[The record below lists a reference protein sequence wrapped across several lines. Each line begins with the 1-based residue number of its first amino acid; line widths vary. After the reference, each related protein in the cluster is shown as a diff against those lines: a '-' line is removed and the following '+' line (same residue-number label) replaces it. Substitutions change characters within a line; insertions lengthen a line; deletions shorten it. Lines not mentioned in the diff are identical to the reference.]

1 MDVIRVLP
9 SDVIDQIAA
18 GEVIERPASV
28 VKELVDNAIDAGA
41 RVITVESAGGGR
53 HLVRVVDDGRGMS
66 PSDAVKALER
76 HATSKLR
83 AFADLWGL
91 TTMGFRGEALP
102 AIASVSRFTLT
113 TRREDDVAAT
123 RLVVEGG
130 RLTDVAEVGAPVGTC
145 VEVADLLWNVPAR
158 LKFLKS
164 EATEATHVTE
174 LVARIA
180 MAYPELHLRL
190 RHNGRTALEAPA
202 DRDGFARAQAL
213 LGSRI
218 AARMVCAAGEE
229 GGVRVQCFL
238 GAPELAQT
246 TARGVQLFVGRRPV
260 RDRGL
265 LHALAMGYGE
275 LVPRGRYPV
284 AVVLVDVPSGAV
296 DLNVHPQKSEVR
308 FADPSAVY
316 AAVRHVIQS
325 GIARA
330 PWRDELGGAGAVMMT
345 AIASIAPP
353 RLPFEQAATASAQ
366 TYAAQL
372 KEAREREW
380 LRGSAQARL
389 GLDVDHPGAGPRAW
403 VSSVKDRV
411 RTARFGQTTEPPG
424 SVTRG
429 RAAEAELAARTL
441 AATRHHTDLQTTLPD
456 GIAALAVELRR
467 EIAAEALDANDGA
480 APYDEAQLAQGSAPA
495 RGPGFFASLR
505 FIGQLDL
512 TYLVCEA
519 EGELVLIDQH
529 IAHERVE
536 LARLKGQ
543 GQREDG
549 QRAAGTQRMLFPTT
563 LEVRPELVALATELA
578 PLLAK
583 VGFEADAFGTST
595 LAVKSVPGG
604 IRHGDPAHVLRDLL
618 AQWADDGAPSEAE
631 RLERVLAEIACH
643 SVVRAGDRLSAG
655 EAEALLRA
663 MDGADFS
670 TRGPHGRPVLLRL
683 PLAEI
688 ARRFGR

>member
-1 MDVIRVLP
+1 MDVIRLLP
-9 SDVIDQIAA
+9 AAVIDQIAA

-28 VKELVDNAIDAGA
+28 VKELVDNAVDAGA
-41 RVITVESAGGGR
+41 NVISVETTGGGR
-53 HLVRVVDDGRGMS
+53 HLIRVVDDGHGMS
-66 PSDAVKALER
+66 PVDAVKALER

-83 AFADLWGL
+83 AFDDLWGL

-102 AIASVSRFTLT
+102 AIASVARLTLT
-113 TRREDDVAAT
+113 TRRADDLAAT
-123 RLVVEGG
+123 RVVLEGG
-130 RLTDVAEVGAPVGTC
+130 RLVGVSEVGAPVGTT

-164 EATEATHVTE
+164 EATEAAHVTE

-190 RHNGRTALEAPA
+190 RHNGRTALESPP

-213 LGSRI
+213 LGARI
-218 AARMVCAAGEE
+218 AQRMVAASGEE
-229 GGVRVQCFL
+229 AGIRVQCFL

-296 DLNVHPQKSEVR
+296 DVNVHPQKSEVR
-308 FADPSAVY
+308 FSDPNAVY

-325 GIARA
+325 GVARA
-330 PWRDELGGAGAVMMT
+330 PWRDEIGTSSPVVMT
-345 AIASIAPP
+345 ASVAPP
-353 RLPFEQAATASAQ
+353 RLPFEQMASPSSQ

-372 KEAREREW
+372 KEARGREW
-380 LRGSAQARL
+380 LREGAQARL
-389 GLDVDHPGAGPRAW
+389 GLDLAGPRAW
-403 VSSVKDRV
+403 VSQVKDRV
-411 RTARFGQTTEPPG
+411 RT
-424 SVTRG
+424 G
-429 RAAEAELAARTL
+429 RAAEAEHTARAL
-441 AATRHHTDLQTTLPD
+441 SATRDLQTTPPD
-456 GIAALAVELRR
+456 GVAAEMRRTIAAD
-467 EIAAEALDANDGA
+467 AAELAAPHDEAELAHGA
-480 APYDEAQLAQGSAPA
+480 AP
-495 RGPGFFASLR
+495 GFFGSLR
-505 FIGQLDL
+505 YLGQLDL

-519 EGELVLIDQH
+519 DHELVLIDQH

-543 GQREDG
+543 GDDG
-549 QRAAGTQRMLFPTT
+549 SRAVGTQRMLFPTIV
-563 LEVRPELVALATELA
+563 EVRSQLVDLATDLA
-578 PLLAK
+578 PLLAQ
-583 VGFEADAFGTST
+583 VGFEAEAFGVTT

-618 AQWADDGAPSEAE
+618 EHWADDGAPSEAD

-643 SVVRAGDRLSAG
+643 SVVRAGDRLSPS

-670 TRGPHGRPVLLRL
+670 THGPHGRPVLLRL

>member
-1 MDVIRVLP
+1 MDVIRLLP
-9 SDVIDQIAA
+9 ATVIDQIAA

-41 RVITVESAGGGR
+41 KVISVETVGGGR
-53 HLVRVVDDGRGMS
+53 HLVRVVDDGHGMS
-66 PSDAVKALER
+66 PTDAVKALER

-83 AFADLWGL
+83 AFEDLFGL

-113 TRREDDVAAT
+113 TRRADDLAAT
-123 RLVVEGG
+123 RVVIEGG
-130 RLTDVAEVGAPVGTC
+130 RVVEVTEVGAPVGTT
-145 VEVADLLWNVPAR
+145 VEVTDLLWNVPAR

-190 RHNGRTALEAPA
+190 RHNGRTALESPP

-213 LGSRI
+213 LGARI
-218 AARMVCAAGEE
+218 AARMVMASGEE

-260 RDRGL
+260 RDRGM

-284 AVVLVDVPSGAV
+284 AVVLVDVADGAV
-296 DLNVHPQKSEVR
+296 DINVHPQKSEVR
-308 FADPSAVY
+308 FSDPSAVY
-316 AAVRHVIQS
+316 AAVRHVIQAGVS
-325 GIARA
+325 RA
-330 PWRDELGGAGAVMMT
+330 PWRDEVGGAGPVVMT
-345 AIASIAPP
+345 AITSIAPP
-353 RLPFEQAATASAQ
+353 RLPFEQMASASSQ

-380 LRGSAQARL
+380 LREGAQARL
-389 GLDVDHPGAGPRAW
+389 GMDLDGPRAW
-403 VSSVKDRV
+403 VSHVKDRV
-411 RTARFGQTTEPPG
+411 R
-424 SVTRG
+424 SG
-429 RAAEAELAARTL
+429 RAAEARENSRG
-441 AATRHHTDLQTTLPD
+441 DLQSTMPD
-456 GIAALAVELRR
+456 GVAAISVELRR
-467 EIAAEALDANDGA
+467 IALAEAHENAQA
-480 APYDEAQLAQGSAPA
+480 VPHDEAQFAHGSAPLVA
-495 RGPGFFASLR
+495 PGFFGSLR
-505 FIGQLDL
+505 YLGQLDL

-529 IAHERVE
+529 IADERVE
-536 LARLKGQ
+536 LARLKEQ
-543 GQREDG
+543 DNHR
-549 QRAAGTQRMLFPTT
+549 AGTQRMLFPTT
-563 LEVRPELVALATELA
+563 VEVRKELVALATQLA
-578 PLLAK
+578 PLLAQ
-583 VGFEADAFGTST
+583 VGFEAEAFAATT
-595 LAVKSVPGG
+595 LALTSVPSA
-604 IRHGDPAHVLRDLL
+604 IRHGDPADVLRDLL
-618 AQWADDGAPSEAE
+618 EHWADDGAPTEAE
-631 RLERVLAEIACH
+631 RLDKMLAEIACH
-643 SVVRAGDRLSAG
+643 SVVRAGDRLSAS
-655 EAEALLRA
+655 EVEALLRA

-670 TRGPHGRPVLLRL
+670 THGPHGRPVLLRL
-683 PLAEI
+683 PLTEI